1 MKKSELRKLIRE
13 TIKEQFWGG
22 GNTMTADCSQFTF
35 PGPQDQSGNTIASPE
50 WCSGIVSTIENN
62 PTTNTQDWCNGQ
74 EVNNAGFLNWI
85 DTVND
90 LNQCGICY
98 CIEQTNTGTKPSAT
112 DSFGNPVSP
121 VGSGPGCRCCPEVL
135 TLVDCVTPS
144 QCPPDGQAYVVTG
157 GYCYP
162 NPDNPNAE
170 FNFQGNTLTYDVLAD
185 GGIATDCNES
195 WAIAPEQEITA
206 NPYGLLSWGGSM
218 SGGNAVYLAHEACPG
233 GESEY
238 LAIYDWYPG
247 AQAGAMGAGKVGL
260 PKNFGGGS
268 SRKIRLKESKTI
280 SRFKTL
286 ANIKKK

>member
-35 PGPQDQSGNTIASPE
+35 PGPQDQGGNTIASPE

-98 CIEQTNTGTKPSAT
+98 CIEHTNTGTKPSAT

-121 VGSGPGCRCCPEVL
+121 VGSGP
-135 TLVDCVTPS
+135 S
-144 QCPPDGQAYVVTG
+144 
-157 GYCYP
+157 
-162 NPDNPNAE
+162 
-170 FNFQGNTLTYDVLAD
+170 
-185 GGIATDCNES
+185 
-195 WAIAPEQEITA
+195 
-206 NPYGLLSWGGSM
+206 
-218 SGGNAVYLAHEACPG
+218 
-233 GESEY
+233 
-238 LAIYDWYPG
+238 G
-247 AQAGAMGAGKVGL
+247 AQ
-260 PKNFGGGS
+260 
-268 SRKIRLKESKTI
+268 RKP
-280 SRFKTL
+280 
-286 ANIKKK
+286 NILRRK